1 MQNVHAG
8 YAPARHLHEPL
19 AIIGMDETILKSIT
33 REFRV
38 NDLFLFGN
46 SSSQNDIDI
55 LIVSNDF
62 SNISRI
68 KRKQLIQKSSPMLD
82 PICLT
87 DEEFNKLNNSD
98 SSLWEKISTTGKR
111 LI

>member
-1 MQNVHAG
+1 
-8 YAPARHLHEPL
+8 
-19 AIIGMDETILKSIT
+19 MDETILKSIT

-38 NDLFLFGN
+38 NDLFQFGN

-68 KRKQLIQKSSPMLD
+68 KRKQLIQKLSPMLD

-87 DEEFNKLNNSD
+87 DIEFNKLNNSD
-98 SSLWEKISTTGKR
+98 SSLWRKISTIGKR

>member
-1 MQNVHAG
+1 MNK
-8 YAPARHLHEPL
+8 
-19 AIIGMDETILKSIT
+19 TILKNIT

-46 SSSQNDIDI
+46 SSSQKDIDI

-62 SNISRI
+62 SNISRT
-68 KRKQLIQKSSPMLD
+68 KRKQLILKSSPILD

-87 DEEFNKLNNSD
+87 YDEFKKLYNSD
-98 SSLWEKISTTGKR
+98 SSLCRKILTTGKR